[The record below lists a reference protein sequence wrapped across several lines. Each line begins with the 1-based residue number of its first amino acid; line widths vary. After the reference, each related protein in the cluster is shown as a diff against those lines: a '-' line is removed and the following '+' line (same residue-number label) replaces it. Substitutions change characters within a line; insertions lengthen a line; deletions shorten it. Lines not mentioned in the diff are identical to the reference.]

1 MTNLNLTAT
10 STEAMVSEL
19 LRQGF
24 VPKTLVRGGGMYS
37 NEEIRNTELSTHVL
51 TTIASS
57 LLTNDGM
64 AIIQDKPL
72 LREIH
77 INHPALNDGYRSTE
91 IIRYLCKQM

>member
-1 MTNLNLTAT
+1 M
-10 STEAMVSEL
+10 
-19 LRQGF
+19 R
-24 VPKTLVRGGGMYS
+24 
-37 NEEIRNTELSTHVL
+37 EIRNTELSTHVL

-64 AIIQDKPL
+64 AIVQDKPL

-77 INHPALNDGYRSTE
+77 INHPALNDGYRGTE